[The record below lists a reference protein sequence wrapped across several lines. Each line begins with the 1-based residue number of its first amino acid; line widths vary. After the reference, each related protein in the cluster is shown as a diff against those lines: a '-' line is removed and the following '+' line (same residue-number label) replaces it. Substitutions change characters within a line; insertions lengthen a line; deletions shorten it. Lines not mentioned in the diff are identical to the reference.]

1 MTCAH
6 RPQASGSST
15 AVPANVGAKRSSP
28 PGASGKA
35 KRGPSTSAVGSAR
48 VSKRGHS
55 DVQLADEKMLGL
67 RGNEWLTCACINLV
81 QQLPE
86 FADRDLYV
94 RSSTEQLRR
103 MDFCECD
110 SR

>member
-1 MTCAH
+1 
-6 RPQASGSST
+6 
-15 AVPANVGAKRSSP
+15 
-28 PGASGKA
+28 
-35 KRGPSTSAVGSAR
+35 
-48 VSKRGHS
+48 
-55 DVQLADEKMLGL
+55 MLGL

-94 RSSTEQLRR
+94 RSSTEQQRR

-110 SR
+110 

>member
-1 MTCAH
+1 MTCVH
-6 RPQASGSST
+6 RWQASSSST
-15 AVPANVGAKRSSP
+15 AVTAKAGAKRGSP
-28 PGASGKA
+28 SGAKGKA
-35 KRGPSTSAVGSAR
+35 KRGPSRSAAGSAR

-67 RGNEWLTCACINLV
+67 RGNEWLTCTCINLV

-94 RSSTEQLRR
+94 RSSTEQQRR

-110 SR
+110 

>member
-1 MTCAH
+1 MTCVH
-6 RPQASGSST
+6 CRQASSSST
-15 AVPANVGAKRSSP
+15 AVPVKAGAKRVGPSS
-28 PGASGKA
+28 AKGKA
-35 KRGPSTSAVGSAR
+35 KRGPSRSAAGSAR

-67 RGNEWLTCACINLV
+67 RGNEWLTCTCINLV

-103 MDFCECD
+103 TDFCECD